1 MRDRVSRWLKFDDFY
16 FIDILSTQEGT
27 MIHDRIR
34 RARVLRGLSL
44 EEVAQR
50 LGDISKQA
58 LSKFE
63 KGGAVPNSTRL
74 LQLAKVLNVKPEYFS
89 RRCRGWRH

>member
-1 MRDRVSRWLKFDDFY
+1 
-16 FIDILSTQEGT
+16 

-34 RARVLRGLSL
+34 RARLLRGLTL
-44 EEVAQR
+44 DALAQQ

-63 KGGAVPNSTRL
+63 KGHSTPNSTRL
-74 LQLAKVLNVKPEYFS
+74 LQLADALDISPEYFF
-89 RRCRGWRH
+89 RPAA

>member
-1 MRDRVSRWLKFDDFY
+1 
-16 FIDILSTQEGT
+16 

-74 LQLAKVLNVKPEYFS
+74 LQLAKVLNVKPEYFFRADAVALAPLEFRKLAEFLRVKLS
-89 RRCRGWRH
+89 ASQIKALVA